1 MNEYKISDYGIF
13 DEAVSTVKSANNS
26 VSECKSSCEDAK
38 SIISNESVF
47 MGEIAQSCVSAFPK
61 AMQGFST
68 LSSNF
73 SSITSHL
80 RSTCS
85 SYKSG
90 DASSSQLVT
99 SVGENGD
106 TSIQKCDIKPL
117 SGGTSSTG
125 SSFDS
130 KNPVSSVD
138 IPDSVNQSGYSVTC
152 YGEGGWY
159 LGGGSKATGVA
170 SGTNQK
176 SVHNAWLEDGAR
188 YKDGIA
194 VLNVDGEDHYLIATA
209 PKLGTVGDNVNVKLA
224 NGQTIPCVIADQ
236 KNTGDRNF
244 TEYGH
249 SNGSGQVNVLE
260 FEVDRDKFNSSGN
273 PKTDTWGLEW
283 DSSSPVSSV
292 DNYGSII

>member
-13 DEAVSTVKSANNS
+13 DSAVSTARAANKK
-26 VSECKSSCEDAK
+26 VYDCKSDVDDAK
-38 SIISNESVF
+38 SIISDESVF
-47 MGEIAQSCVSAFPK
+47 MGDIAQSCVSAFPK
-61 AMQGFST
+61 AYQGFST
-68 LSSNF
+68 ISQNFTSISNY
-73 SSITSHL
+73 L
-80 RSTCS
+80 RTTCN
-85 SYKSG
+85 SYKNA
-90 DASSSQLVT
+90 DSSSSDLIT
-99 SVGENGD
+99 SVGED
-106 TSIQKCDIKPL
+106 TSFRKCDISPL
-117 SGGTSSTG
+117 SGGSSSSTG

-130 KNPVSSVD
+130 KTPVSSVD

-224 NGQTIPCVIADQ
+224 NGETIPCVIADQ

-283 DSSSPVSSV
+283 DSSSPVASV